1 MAYTLVV
8 GSKNLS
14 SWSLRPYLAMR
25 ATGVAFE
32 EVVIRLDNPET
43 RAQIKKHSPA
53 GRVPVLKIL
62 EGDKLITVWDS
73 LAICETLAERHPDA
87 KLWPED
93 WAVRAQARSYAAEM
107 HSSFAELRQAL
118 PMDFSRKLPTPPM
131 TESLKAEIDRI
142 LTAWSDALSKH
153 GGPFLFGNFS
163 IADCMYAPVVSR
175 FNTYGVS
182 TPPAVQAYCARM
194 MALPAM
200 TDWMKAAQ
208 AEVDA
213 GWTVYR
219 P

>member
-25 ATGVAFE
+25 ATGAAFE
-32 EVVIRLDNPET
+32 EVVIRLDNRET

-53 GRVPVLKIL
+53 GRVPILKIM
-62 EGDKLITVWDS
+62 EGDKLITIWDS
-73 LAICETLAERHPDA
+73 LAICETLAERHPEA

-93 WAVRAQARSYAAEM
+93 WATRAQARSYAAEM
-107 HSSFAELRQAL
+107 HSSFAELRQTL
-118 PMDFSRKLPTPPM
+118 PMDFARKLPTPGM
-131 TESLKAEIDRI
+131 TDSLKAEIDRI
-142 LTAWSDALSKH
+142 ITAWSDALSRH
-153 GGPFLFGNFS
+153 GGPFLFGSFS

>member
-14 SWSLRPYLAMR
+14 SWSLRPYLTMR

-107 HSSFAELRQAL
+107 HSSFAELRQTL

>member
-25 ATGVAFE
+25 ATGAAFE
-32 EVVIRLDNPET
+32 EVLIRLDDRET

-53 GRVPVLKIL
+53 GRVPILKIM
-62 EGDKLITVWDS
+62 EGDKLVTVWDS

-93 WAVRAQARSYAAEM
+93 WATRAQARSYAAEM
-107 HSSFAELRQAL
+107 HSSFVELRQTL
-118 PMDFSRKLPTPPM
+118 PMDFARKLPTPTM
-131 TESLKAEIDRI
+131 TDSLKAEIDRI
-142 LTAWSDALSKH
+142 IAAWSDALSKH
-153 GGPFLFGNFS
+153 GGPFLFGAFS

-182 TPPAVQAYCARM
+182 LPPAVQAYCARM
-194 MALPAM
+194 MGLPAM
-200 TDWMKAAQ
+200 LDWMKGAQ